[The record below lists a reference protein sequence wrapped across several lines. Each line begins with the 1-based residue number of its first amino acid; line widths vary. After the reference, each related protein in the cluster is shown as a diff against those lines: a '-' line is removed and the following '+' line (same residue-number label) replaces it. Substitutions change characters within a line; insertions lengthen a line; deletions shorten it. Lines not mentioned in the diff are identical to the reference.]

1 MLLILLALALAPG
14 IAIAVYIFDQDHHER
29 EPVRLLI
36 KSFFYGV
43 ASVFVTLGISYAI
56 QWMVY
61 FEADTFWEHAVDAF
75 VIVALVEEFSKF
87 IFVRWLLYPNK
98 NFNEPF
104 DGIVYAVMVG
114 MGFATIE
121 NILYVLEGGISV
133 ALLRMFTAVPAHAT
147 FAIIMGFFVGEA
159 KFLQRNRAMYLLI
172 GLLAATVFHGFYDLF
187 LFLQYP
193 TGIWLGA
200 FVSLIV
206 ALWLGKKAIKIH
218 QDASPFKIK
227 KMNP

>member
-14 IAIAVYIFDQDHHER
+14 IAISVYIFDQDHHER

-56 QWMVY
+56 EWVVY
-61 FEADTFWEHAVDAF
+61 IEADTFWEHAVDAF

-98 NFNEPF
+98 NFNEPL

-121 NILYVLEGGISV
+121 NILYVMNGGISV

-147 FAIIMGFFVGEA
+147 FAVIMGFFVGEA
-159 KFLQRNRAMYLLI
+159 KFLQRNRGMYLLI

-193 TGIWLGA
+193 TGIWIGA
-200 FVSLIV
+200 FVSLFI
-206 ALWLGKKAIKIH
+206 ALWLSRKAIRIH
-218 QDASPFKIK
+218 QHTSPFKIK